1 MAGPFVDPY
10 DAIRQAYLVGTDTES
25 KPFEGEAEAPESPH
39 FVAPP
44 TCHVKELEGF
54 GTSGA
59 RSTLSDSSAPLLS
72 DHPLTHATP
81 VLVPSLR
88 RTTRMAV
95 CVPPTMSPGF
105 SSGIAKVAAMFDLVF
120 RKSKSEDVEDEGPT
134 TNDDDPAMGDEVLVA
149 GGRGPRMGVESR
161 GLDDESHGLDDEGHG
176 VESDGFGLGEEDEA
190 VLKGQSGFWF
200 APELERSERMSA
212 SRQPTLTTWT
222 YLEDCMVYIDVHVY
236 PPPAPPVQT
245 PPSPK
250 WSSGSF
256 PISLSPSII
265 PLATATIPVNEDQ
278 FIEIDRDVREL
289 YTRSRAVR
297 NEIFSQRYQFRSLEH
312 EQERIVVTFGALW
325 RPVLALEAWSGHQ
338 FVARATGD
346 EMSCYYVGARE
357 GP

>member
-1 MAGPFVDPY
+1 
-10 DAIRQAYLVGTDTES
+10 
-25 KPFEGEAEAPESPH
+25 GEAEAPESPH

-44 TCHVKELEGF
+44 TCHVEESEGF

-59 RSTLSDSSAPLLS
+59 RSTLSNSSAPLLS

-81 VLVPSLR
+81 VLVPSLC

-105 SSGIAKVAAMFDLVF
+105 SFGIAKVAAMFDSVF
-120 RKSKSEDVEDEGPT
+120 CKSEGDKEVDESLDSNSKSEDAEDEGPT
-134 TNDDDPAMGDEVLVA
+134 TKDEDPAMGDEGLVA

-161 GLDDESHGLDDEGHG
+161 G
-176 VESDGFGLGEEDEA
+176 EEEEA
-190 VLKGQSGFWF
+190 VPEGQSGFWF
-200 APELERSERMSA
+200 APELERSERMST

-256 PISLSPSII
+256 PISLAPSII
-265 PLATATIPVNEDQ
+265 PLATATIPVDEDQ

-297 NEIFSQRYQFRSLEH
+297 NEMFSQRYQFRSLEH
-312 EQERIVVTFGALW
+312 EHERIVVTFGDLW
-325 RPVLALEAWSGHQ
+325 RPVLALEACPGHR

-346 EMSCYYVGARE
+346 EMSCYCIGARE